1 MGYEIVMCVMA
12 LFVNLLVVGCF
23 ALVYG
28 TKMKYENG
36 MLFGIHMPKEA
47 QQDPEVKTLM
57 ERYTIRMKQIY
68 WWSTAGAVI
77 SGVLAFTYTSIFMF
91 GWMFWLFAFTIGS
104 MGCIC
109 RYHRKLY
116 DIKVK
121 NRWFAGTGANIVV
134 IDTAASAQ
142 AEEKQ
147 IRALWHLPA
156 FLIFVILC
164 LMSEVRAWIQ
174 EETVHL
180 LVPVTAFLVTGV
192 FWGLHVWSNRRRCEP
207 YSENTQI
214 NTALHVRER
223 RMWAWIW
230 LVGTYTSLIGMG
242 EILWQISR
250 KGYLDVVDTIICV
263 IFSMAGGLFILAA
276 ILWMMKKRQE
286 LLKTEE
292 PLSYVDDDIY
302 WKNGWYNN
310 PRDRRWVVPS
320 RMCSSNY
327 SFNMG
332 KPGVRYLTGALG
344 SVIVIGVLWLVV
356 VFFGMDFVRPQLSI
370 DGNQVTVRSAE
381 YGISFDR
388 KEIEDA
394 ELLENLPE
402 EDFVRINGLSDSRQ
416 LLGKFKGEESGK
428 AMLYIRRGE
437 TPVLKIKLPEYTV
450 FINSE
455 ESGKVQEWYEEL
467 SS

>member
-1 MGYEIVMCVMA
+1 
-12 LFVNLLVVGCF
+12 
-23 ALVYG
+23 
-28 TKMKYENG
+28 
-36 MLFGIHMPKEA
+36 
-47 QQDPEVKTLM
+47 
-57 ERYTIRMKQIY
+57 
-68 WWSTAGAVI
+68 
-77 SGVLAFTYTSIFMF
+77 
-91 GWMFWLFAFTIGS
+91 
-104 MGCIC
+104 
-109 RYHRKLY
+109 
-116 DIKVK
+116 
-121 NRWFAGTGANIVV
+121 
-134 IDTAASAQ
+134 
-142 AEEKQ
+142 
-147 IRALWHLPA
+147 
-156 FLIFVILC
+156 
-164 LMSEVRAWIQ
+164 
-174 EETVHL
+174 
-180 LVPVTAFLVTGV
+180 
-192 FWGLHVWSNRRRCEP
+192 
-207 YSENTQI
+207 
-214 NTALHVRER
+214 
-223 RMWAWIW
+223 MWAWIW

-381 YGISFDR
+381 YGISFAR

-428 AMLYIRRGE
+428 AMFYIRRGE

-450 FINSE
+450 FVNSE

>member
-68 WWSTAGAVI
+68 WWGTAGAVI

-192 FWGLHVWSNRRRCEP
+192 FWGLHVWTNRRRCEP

-214 NTALHVRER
+214 NTAIHVRER

-428 AMLYIRRGE
+428 AMFYIRRGE

>member
-1 MGYEIVMCVMA
+1 MMCVMA

-214 NTALHVRER
+214 NTAIHVRER

-286 LLKTEE
+286 LLETEE

-310 PRDRRWVVPS
+310 PRDRRWVVPD

-381 YGISFDR
+381 YGISFAR

-428 AMLYIRRGE
+428 AMFYIRRGE

>member
-1 MGYEIVMCVMA
+1 MMCVMA

-214 NTALHVRER
+214 NTAIHVRER
-223 RMWAWIW
+223 RMRAWIW

-286 LLKTEE
+286 LLETEE

-381 YGISFDR
+381 YGISFAR

-428 AMLYIRRGE
+428 AMFYIRRGE

-455 ESGKVQEWYEEL
+455 ESGKVKEWYEEL

>member
-1 MGYEIVMCVMA
+1 
-12 LFVNLLVVGCF
+12 
-23 ALVYG
+23 
-28 TKMKYENG
+28 
-36 MLFGIHMPKEA
+36 
-47 QQDPEVKTLM
+47 
-57 ERYTIRMKQIY
+57 
-68 WWSTAGAVI
+68 
-77 SGVLAFTYTSIFMF
+77 
-91 GWMFWLFAFTIGS
+91 
-104 MGCIC
+104 
-109 RYHRKLY
+109 
-116 DIKVK
+116 
-121 NRWFAGTGANIVV
+121 
-134 IDTAASAQ
+134 
-142 AEEKQ
+142 
-147 IRALWHLPA
+147 
-156 FLIFVILC
+156 
-164 LMSEVRAWIQ
+164 
-174 EETVHL
+174 
-180 LVPVTAFLVTGV
+180 
-192 FWGLHVWSNRRRCEP
+192 
-207 YSENTQI
+207 
-214 NTALHVRER
+214 
-223 RMWAWIW
+223 MWAWIW

-310 PRDRRWVVPS
+310 PRDRRWGVPS

-428 AMLYIRRGE
+428 AMFYIRRGE

-455 ESGKVQEWYEEL
+455 ESGKVKEWYEEL

>member
-1 MGYEIVMCVMA
+1 M
-12 LFVNLLVVGCF
+12 
-23 ALVYG
+23 
-28 TKMKYENG
+28 
-36 MLFGIHMPKEA
+36 
-47 QQDPEVKTLM
+47 
-57 ERYTIRMKQIY
+57 
-68 WWSTAGAVI
+68 
-77 SGVLAFTYTSIFMF
+77 
-91 GWMFWLFAFTIGS
+91 
-104 MGCIC
+104 
-109 RYHRKLY
+109 
-116 DIKVK
+116 
-121 NRWFAGTGANIVV
+121 V

-192 FWGLHVWSNRRRCEP
+192 FWGLHVWSNQRRCEVF
-207 YSENTQI
+207 SENSRK
-214 NTALHVRER
+214 NTAVHVRER
-223 RMWAWIW
+223 RMWAWIL
-230 LVGTYTSLIGMG
+230 LVGTYTNLAGMG
-242 EILWQISR
+242 VLLWQISR
-250 KGYLDVVDTIICV
+250 KGYLDTVDLIICV
-263 IFSMAGGLFILAA
+263 LLSLAGGLFILAA

-437 TPVLKIKLPEYTV
+437 TPVLKIELPEYTV

>member
-1 MGYEIVMCVMA
+1 M
-12 LFVNLLVVGCF
+12 
-23 ALVYG
+23 
-28 TKMKYENG
+28 
-36 MLFGIHMPKEA
+36 
-47 QQDPEVKTLM
+47 
-57 ERYTIRMKQIY
+57 
-68 WWSTAGAVI
+68 I

-214 NTALHVRER
+214 NTAIHVRER

-381 YGISFDR
+381 YGISFAR

-428 AMLYIRRGE
+428 AMFYIRRGE

-455 ESGKVQEWYEEL
+455 ESGKVKEWYEEL

>member
-47 QQDPEVKTLM
+47 QKDPEVKILM

-214 NTALHVRER
+214 NTAIHVRER

-381 YGISFDR
+381 YGISFAR

-428 AMLYIRRGE
+428 AMFYIRRGE

-455 ESGKVQEWYEEL
+455 ESGKVKEWYEEL

>member
-47 QQDPEVKTLM
+47 QKDPEVKILM

-68 WWSTAGAVI
+68 WWGTAGAVI

-214 NTALHVRER
+214 NTAIHVRER

-381 YGISFDR
+381 YGISFAR

-428 AMLYIRRGE
+428 AMFYIRRGE

-455 ESGKVQEWYEEL
+455 ESGKVKEWYEEL